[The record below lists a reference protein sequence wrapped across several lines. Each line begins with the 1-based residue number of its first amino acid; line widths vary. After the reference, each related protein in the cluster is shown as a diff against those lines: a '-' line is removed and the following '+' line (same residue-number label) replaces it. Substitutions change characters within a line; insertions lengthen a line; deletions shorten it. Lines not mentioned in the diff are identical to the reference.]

1 MRLSVCFLT
10 LDIHM
15 DMQQPLALAPSF
27 NNDKVSEVAA
37 PGCATYLYLLSQRN
51 LYTRE
56 GSKDHQ
62 GEAKERSTMSQAS
75 AQATERWDGIRSADD
90 RAGVCSSRLLRSRI

>member
-37 PGCATYLYLLSQRN
+37 PGCATSLYLLSQRN

-62 GEAKERSTMSQAS
+62 GEA
-75 AQATERWDGIRSADD
+75 TERRHNV
-90 RAGVCSSRLLRSRI
+90 AGFSTGNGEMGRDTFR